1 MLHILN
7 GKEMHACD
15 KKVIFER
22 KVSSLALMEKASLC
36 VSNYMKSICTKK
48 DVVGILCGPGN
59 NGGDGLAVARMLFD
73 EGYHVLVYLCCE
85 VEKFSKDEK
94 AQYDSAVAYE
104 VPFAASL
111 DELQTCDYILDGI
124 FGTGLCRNIEG
135 KYKDI
140 ISEVNDFSGKK
151 IAIDIPS
158 GVFADDGRILGCA
171 LKCDATVTF
180 AFYKKGQLLYPGKDY
195 CGEVI
200 LCDIGISENIL
211 EEKMGDLTFEK
222 EDFLELYPERK
233 NDSHKGSFGKVL
245 VIAGSKDMVGAAYFC
260 GKASYL
266 MGVGLVKIF
275 THESNKSALGTLLP
289 EAILSTYDNR
299 LDEDK
304 LYSDLEWADVVVM
317 GSGMSRDPLADKILK
332 CVFDHVS
339 VPMVVDADGLNLLAK
354 HKNLLKRPHL
364 EIVLT
369 PHLGEMS
376 RLVDEPVS
384 YIKENLL
391 SVAEEFSREY
401 NVVVTLKDSTT
412 IVARPYLQS
421 FLNMTGNSGMATAG
435 SGDVLAGITA
445 GLMALGIHSEDAAP
459 MAAFFHGMCGDFA
472 LEKKGGASMMA
483 SDILEGIPF
492 ILQSFVL

>member
-15 KKVIFER
+15 EKLIFEK

-36 VSNYMKSICTKK
+36 VFDYMKSICTKK
-48 DVVGILCGPGN
+48 DLIGILCGPGN
-59 NGGDGLAVARMLFD
+59 NGGDGLAVARMLSD
-73 EGYHVLVYLCCE
+73 EGYQVLVYLCCE
-85 VEKFSKDEK
+85 VDKFSKDEK
-94 AQYDSAVAYE
+94 VQYDSAVAYE
-104 VPFAASL
+104 VSFADSL
-111 DELQTCDYILDGI
+111 EDLKPCDYLIDGI

-140 ISEVNDFSGKK
+140 ITAVNEFPGKK

-158 GVFADDGRILGCA
+158 GVFSDDGRVLGCA
-171 LKCDATVTF
+171 LKCDATITF

-195 CGEVI
+195 CGETV
-200 LCDIGISENIL
+200 LCNIGISQNIL
-211 EEKMGDLTFEK
+211 EEKMGDLAFEK
-222 EDFLELYPERK
+222 DDFMHFYPKR
-233 NDSHKGSFGKVL
+233 NGDSHKGSYGKVL
-245 VIAGSKDMVGAAYFC
+245 VIAGSKDMAGAAYFC
-260 GKASYL
+260 SKACYL

-275 THESNKSALGTLLP
+275 THQSNKSALCSRLP
-289 EAILSTYDNR
+289 EAILSTYENR
-299 LDEDK
+299 LEEEA
-304 LYSDLEWADVVVM
+304 LIRDLEWADLVVM
-317 GSGMSRDPLADKILK
+317 GPGMSTEPIADKILK

-339 VPMVVDADGLNLLAK
+339 VPMVIDADGLNLLAK

-391 SVAEEFSREY
+391 SVAEEFSRDY
-401 NVVVTLKDSTT
+401 NVVVTLKDATT

-435 SGDVLAGITA
+435 SGDVLTGITA
-445 GLMALGIHSEDAAP
+445 GLMALGIHGEDAAP
-459 MAAFFHGMCGDFA
+459 MAVYFHGLCGDYA
-472 LEKKGGASMMA
+472 SREKGQASMMA
-483 SDILEGIPF
+483 SDLLEGIPF
-492 ILQSFVL
+492 ILNSFVL